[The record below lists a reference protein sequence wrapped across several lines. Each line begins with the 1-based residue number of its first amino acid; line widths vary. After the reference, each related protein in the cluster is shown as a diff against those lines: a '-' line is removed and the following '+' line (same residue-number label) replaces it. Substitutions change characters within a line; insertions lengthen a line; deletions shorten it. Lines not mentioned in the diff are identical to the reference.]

1 MANPN
6 IVNVVNIF
14 GNTATL
20 AVSTTT
26 ANIVQN
32 PTSSSTLYKINSLM
46 VTNVNTFTS
55 AVSVTVQ
62 LNQANVGTIST
73 IAQNM
78 VVPANSSLV
87 ILGKDTPVYLLENN
101 SIQLT
106 AGSNNSLNAFI
117 SYEQIS

>member
-6 IVNVVNIF
+6 IVNVSYIY
-14 GNTATL
+14 GNTSTL
-20 AVSTTT
+20 AISSST

-32 PTSSSTLYKINSLM
+32 AANSFTLYKINSLM
-46 VTNVNTFTS
+46 VTNINTFSS
-55 AVSVTVQ
+55 AISVTVQ
-62 LNQANVGTIST
+62 LNQSGANTI

-87 ILGKDTPVYLLENN
+87 ILGKDTPIYLLENS
-101 SIQLT
+101 SIQMS

-117 SYEQIS
+117 SYEQLS